1 MDINLIIIVSLL
13 IAGSGYTSYRI
24 GVMEGIKA
32 TVSFIEDNEL
42 IEFDDDIKNDTWQQV
57 QILL

>member
-13 IAGSGYTSYRI
+13 VVGSGYTSYRI

-32 TVSFIEDNEL
+32 TVNFIEDNEL
-42 IEFDDDIKNDTWQQV
+42 IEFDDDIKNDTWHRV
-57 QILL
+57 KILL

>member
-42 IEFDDDIKNDTWQQV
+42 IDFDDNAKNDT
-57 QILL
+57 

>member
-13 IAGSGYTSYRI
+13 IVGSGYTSYRL
-24 GVMEGIKA
+24 GVMEGIRA

-42 IEFDDDIKNDTWQQV
+42 IEFDDDIKNDT
-57 QILL
+57 